1 MSASHLFF
9 LCASALSVRQEC
21 ETKSRLCSRDG
32 WVGVT
37 AGFFQRITPVCR
49 HLSQSLRPLSLESSR
64 AVKLLCKVLFV
75 FASL

>member
-9 LCASALSVRQEC
+9 LCASALSVKQEC
-21 ETKSRLCSRDG
+21 ETKSGVFSG

-49 HLSQSLRPLSLESSR
+49 HLSQSLRLLSLESSR